1 VIPIRGYVVRGG
13 DGSVVLVDTGF
24 PDVVRGLD
32 DFGEPL
38 EQRGVVAELGLLGLA
53 ASDVDLLVLTH
64 SDVDHIGGIESF
76 AGAPIVLDRD
86 ERTLPRP
93 RWLDG
98 TWSDLE
104 WPDADYRLVDRDVEL
119 VPGLTLLRTPGH
131 TPGHLSLLVR
141 LPETGPV
148 LLVADAIS
156 RRAELERGF
165 NAGAWNE
172 ELALE
177 SQRRLVDLAEREQA
191 WLVFGH
197 DPDQR
202 REMRP
207 APAEYL

>member
-13 DGSVVLVDTGF
+13 DGSVVVVDTGF
-24 PDVVRGLD
+24 PDAVRGLD
-32 DFGEPL
+32 EFGEPL
-38 EQRGVVAELGLLGLA
+38 EQRVVVAELALLGLA
-53 ASDVDLLVLTH
+53 PSDVDLLVLTH
-64 SDVDHIGGIESF
+64 SDIDHIGGIEAF
-76 AGAPIVLDRD
+76 AGVPIVLDRD
-86 ERTLPRP
+86 ERALAQP
-93 RWLDG
+93 RWFDG

-104 WPDADYRLVDRDVEL
+104 WPDAEYRLVDADIEL

-131 TPGHLSLLVR
+131 TQGHLSLLVR
-141 LPETGPV
+141 LPETGAV
-148 LLVADAIS
+148 LLAADAIS

-177 SQRRLVDLAEREQA
+177 SQRRLADLAEREHA

-202 REMRP
+202 REIRP
-207 APAEYL
+207 APAVYL